1 MQELSIKVVG
11 SCVTID
17 FSDTHLNTETL
28 ADRAREV
35 APLLL
40 SLVSADDTWLKLT
53 EEEQNSRERAYQAM
67 NMMCQAATLNAA
79 NRGELLKSISDGK
92 ESIADH
98 GFPEFR

>member
-1 MQELSIKVVG
+1 M
-11 SCVTID
+11 
-17 FSDTHLNTETL
+17 
-28 ADRAREV
+28 

-53 EEEQNSRERAYQAM
+53 EEEQISRERAYQAM
-67 NMMCQAATLNAA
+67 NMMCQAATLIAA
-79 NRGELLKSISDGK
+79 DRGVLLKSISDGK